1 MVTKGEFKVLVKGMK
16 AVYTHPTFLPDTAAI
31 QIWYDLLKDL
41 DYKTLNCAIQTH
53 MMTSSKQPTIADIRA
68 AAIQFTPGEYE
79 LNAMEAW
86 AIVRKAIGHSAYYE
100 NAQKEFYRLPRI
112 VQSAVGNPANLQEWA
127 KMDTKTVESVEQSHF
142 IRSFNAAIIRNQQ
155 LQQIPSSL
163 AKEIEADSYS
173 QCKLEQ
179 KDDKKIY
186 TDQVPQ
192 YVNSKLPS
200 VEEIDELMKNLRRRL
215 YDKGN

>member
-1 MVTKGEFKVLVKGMK
+1 MP
-16 AVYTHPTFLPDTAAI
+16 Y
-31 QIWYDLLKDL
+31 
-41 DYKTLNCAIQTH
+41 
-53 MMTSSKQPTIADIRA
+53 
-68 AAIQFTPGEYE
+68 
-79 LNAMEAW
+79 
-86 AIVRKAIGHSAYYE
+86 
-100 NAQKEFYRLPRI
+100 PRI

-200 VEEIDELMKNLRRRL
+200 VEEIDELMKNLKRRL